1 MLIAINNIEKFFE
14 LSAMEVKVLI
24 LLLHLN
30 DDEKG
35 EVFLPKEVKQD
46 LANQLKVKIQSIYN
60 TLKSL
65 KDKGIIE
72 GRIDYCRISREVI
85 EKVELVEQKV

>member
-1 MLIAINNIEKFFE
+1 MLIAINSLEKFFE
-14 LSAMEVKVLI
+14 LSAMEVKILI
-24 LLLHLN
+24 LLLQIN

-35 EVFLPKEVKQD
+35 EVFLPKEVKEE
-46 LANQLKVKIQSIYN
+46 LANKLKVKIQSVYN

-72 GRIDYCRISREVI
+72 GRIDYCRISPDVI
-85 EKVELVEQKV
+85 EKVELIETKS